1 MIILRMRIY
10 KRYKDVRGGEL
21 RSNASPLNW
30 MEWEKK
36 LNIIIVDI
44 TILRT
49 CADVFDEYKAY
60 LIWL

>member
-1 MIILRMRIY
+1 MDESMNDNSPNAN

-36 LNIIIVDI
+36 YYNCRHYNIE
-44 TILRT
+44 
-49 CADVFDEYKAY
+49 DVCRC
-60 LIWL
+60 I